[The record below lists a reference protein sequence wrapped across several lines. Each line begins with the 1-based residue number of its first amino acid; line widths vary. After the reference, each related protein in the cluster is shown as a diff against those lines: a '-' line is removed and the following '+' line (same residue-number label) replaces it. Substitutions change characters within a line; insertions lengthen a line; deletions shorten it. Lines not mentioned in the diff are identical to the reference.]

1 MTRDRVRIVTQP
13 GGLEV
18 AAAAQPDRADV
29 EEASQRV
36 GLLVEIPGVLRE
48 FGADPAEVL
57 ASAGLDTDALESMEN
72 QIPYLAAG
80 RLLRQCVLKTR
91 CPHFALLVGQRT
103 RISHLGL
110 PGLLMR
116 HSPTLDA
123 AIRTFAVYQHL
134 NSQGMGTFLLEKEG
148 VATLGCFICQ
158 KGAESV
164 DQIYDL
170 HVSAALS
177 VMRELCGTH
186 WGSDRVLFA
195 HATPTDVGPYR
206 RFFQA
211 PCRFDCERTALVF
224 PASILERRL
233 RDADPRQ
240 LRILQTQA
248 QARADLG
255 LVSRLRRTLRT
266 LLLRDGTSGDEVAK
280 VLSMHRR
287 TLNRRLKAEG
297 TTFRE
302 LLDEARFDAA
312 CQLLDASR
320 VPITEI
326 AFSLGYAEIS
336 AFSRAFRRWSGTTA
350 VERRRI
356 AQSDGENCQARLSN
370 RVESFPSKR
379 SAMEKAIR

>member
-1 MTRDRVRIVTQP
+1 MTRHRFRTVTQS

-18 AAAAQPDRADV
+18 TAARHERADV
-29 EEASQRV
+29 EEGSQRV
-36 GLLVEIPGVLRE
+36 GLLVEVPGVLRE

-57 ASAGLDTDALESMEN
+57 TSAGLDTDALESMEN

-80 RLLRQCVLKTR
+80 RLLRQCVVKAR
-91 CPHFALLVGQRT
+91 CPHFGLLVGQRT
-103 RISHLGL
+103 RLSHLGL

-116 HSPTLDA
+116 HSPTLGA
-123 AIRTFAVYQHL
+123 ALRTFAVYQHL
-134 NSQGMGTFLLEKEG
+134 NSEGMGTFLLEKEG
-148 VATLGCFICQ
+148 VATLGCFVCQ
-158 KGAESV
+158 KGAEPL
-164 DQIYDL
+164 DQIHDL
-170 HVSAALS
+170 YISAALA
-177 VMRELCGTH
+177 VVRELYGTH
-186 WGSDRVLFA
+186 WRPDRMFFA

-211 PCRFDCERTALVF
+211 PCRFDCERTAMVF
-224 PASILERRL
+224 PASSLERRL
-233 RDADPRQ
+233 RDADPVQ
-240 LRILQTQA
+240 LRILETQA
-248 QARADLG
+248 QARTDLG

-302 LLDEARFDAA
+302 LLDEARFEAA

-326 AFSLGYAEIS
+326 AFSLGYAETS

-356 AQSDGENCQARLSN
+356 AQIDGENCQARL
-370 RVESFPSKR
+370 ESFPGKG
-379 SAMEKAIR
+379 SAMERAIR